1 MEREN
6 RLLNVEFRH
15 LRSLVAV
22 AEDLNFTR
30 AAERL
35 HTTQPS
41 LSRSIASLEQ
51 AVGTVLVHRD
61 RRSVALTPAGTRFV
75 AYAQLALKAL
85 EEGVDAVAGTPHTLR
100 VCFAGALAEITGPAV
115 KTFESLHPGIQV
127 DIRRYDEPMA
137 RLSEGRCHL
146 AFLLGDPND
155 KPTFQTLTLTEEV
168 RMVALPVGHRLAEKS
183 ALSLKELTRETLVMN
198 VLAGTTRVDMW
209 DDADRPSQIVR
220 VRNID
225 EWMEAIALGR
235 GIGIT
240 PASTARFY
248 SHPQIV
254 FRKLTD
260 APRVPVVLA
269 WRTGDPHPNIPD
281 FIAAVR
287 LSLV

>member
-1 MEREN
+1 MEREK
-6 RLLNVEFRH
+6 RFLNVEFRH

-35 HTTQPS
+35 HITQPS

-51 AVGTVLVHRD
+51 AVGAVLVWRD
-61 RRSVALTPAGTRFV
+61 RRSVALTPAGIRFV
-75 AYAQLALKAL
+75 AYAQLALKTL
-85 EEGVDAVAGTPHTLR
+85 EEGVDAVAGQPLVLR
-100 VCFAGALAEITGPAV
+100 ICFAGALAEITGPAV
-115 KTFESLHPGIQV
+115 KAFETLHPGVQV
-127 DIRRYDEPMA
+127 DIRRYDDPPA

-146 AFLLGDPND
+146 AFLLGNPNN
-155 KPTFQTLTLTEEV
+155 PAFQTLTLTEEV

-183 ALSLKELTRETLVMN
+183 AMSLKELTRETLVMN
-198 VLAGTTRVDMW
+198 VLAGSTRVNLW

-254 FRKLTD
+254 FRKLSD
-260 APRVPVVLA
+260 APRVPVILA

-281 FIAAVR
+281 FIAAAR
-287 LSLV
+287 LSMV

>member
-1 MEREN
+1 MRRDN

-22 AEDLNFTR
+22 AEELNFTR

-51 AVGTVLVHRD
+51 AVGAVLVQRD

-85 EEGVDAVAGTPHTLR
+85 EEGVDAVTGQPLILR
-100 VCFAGALAEITGPAV
+100 ICFAGALAEITGPAV

-127 DIRRYDEPMA
+127 DIRRYDDPLA
-137 RLSEGRCHL
+137 RLSEGRCHV
-146 AFLLGDPND
+146 AFLLGNPHN
-155 KPTFQTLTLTEEV
+155 PAFQTLTLTEEV
-168 RMVALPVGHRLAEKS
+168 RMVALPVGHRLVERS
-183 ALSLKELTRETLVMN
+183 TISLKELTRETLVMN
-198 VLAGTTRVDMW
+198 VLAGSTRVNLW
-209 DDADRPSQIVR
+209 DDADRPSRIVR

-254 FRKLTD
+254 FRDLSD

-269 WRTGDPHPNIPD
+269 WRTGDPHPNIRD
-281 FIAAVR
+281 FIAAAR
-287 LSLV
+287 LSMV

>member
-1 MEREN
+1 MERQN

-15 LRSLVAV
+15 LRALVAV
-22 AEDLNFTR
+22 AEELNFTR

-35 HTTQPS
+35 GTTQPS

-51 AVGTVLVHRD
+51 GVGSVLVRRD

-75 AYAQLALKAL
+75 AYARLALRAL
-85 EEGVDAVAGTPHTLR
+85 EEGVDAVAGPPLILR
-100 VCFAGALAEITGPAV
+100 ICFAGALAEITGPAV

-127 DIRRYDEPMA
+127 NIRRYDDPMA

-146 AFLLGDPND
+146 AFLLGN
-155 KPTFQTLTLTEEV
+155 PTSNPAFQTLTLTEEV
-168 RMVALPVGHRLAEKS
+168 RMVALPVGHRLAERS
-183 ALSLKELTRETLVMN
+183 TMSLKELSRETLVMN
-198 VLAGTTRVDMW
+198 VLAGTTHVNLW
-209 DDADRPSQIVR
+209 DDADRPVKIVR
-220 VRNID
+220 VNNID

-248 SHPQIV
+248 SHPQIA
-254 FRKLTD
+254 FRNLVD

>member
-6 RLLNVEFRH
+6 KLLNVEFRH
-15 LRSLVAV
+15 LRALVAV

-30 AAERL
+30 AAERRR
-35 HTTQPS
+35 TTQPS

-51 AVGTVLVHRD
+51 AVGTVLVRRD

-75 AYAQLALKAL
+75 AYAQLALRAL
-85 EEGVDAVAGTPHTLR
+85 EEGVDAVAGPPLILR
-100 VCFAGALAEITGPAV
+100 ICFAGALAEITGPAV

-127 DIRRYDEPMA
+127 DIRRYDDPMA

-146 AFLLGDPND
+146 AFLLGNPNIQAL
-155 KPTFQTLTLTEEV
+155 QTLALTEEV
-168 RMVALPVGHRLAEKS
+168 RMVALPAGHRLAESS
-183 ALSLKELTRETLVMN
+183 AVSLKELSHETLVMN
-198 VLAGTTRVDMW
+198 VLAGTTSVNMW
-209 DDADRPSQIVR
+209 EDADRPSRIVR

-248 SHPQIV
+248 SHPQIE
-254 FRKLTD
+254 FRILSD

-269 WRTGDPHPNIPD
+269 WRTGDPHPKIPD

-287 LSLV
+287 LSLI

>member
-1 MEREN
+1 MGREK

-35 HTTQPS
+35 HITQPS
-41 LSRSIASLEQ
+41 LSRNIASLEQ
-51 AVGTVLVHRD
+51 AVGTVLVRRD

-85 EEGVDAVAGTPHTLR
+85 EEGVDAVAGQPLILR
-100 VCFAGALAEITGPAV
+100 ICFAGALAEITGPAV
-115 KTFESLHPGIQV
+115 KAFERLHPGIQV
-127 DIRRYDEPMA
+127 DIRRYDDPLA

-146 AFLLGDPND
+146 AFLLGNPNN
-155 KPTFQTLTLTEEV
+155 PAFQTLTLTDEV
-168 RMVALPVGHRLAEKS
+168 RMVALPVGHRLVERS
-183 ALSLKELTRETLVMN
+183 AISLKDLTRETLVMN
-198 VLAGTTRVDMW
+198 VLAGSTRVNLW

-254 FRKLTD
+254 FRNLSD

-281 FIAAVR
+281 FIAAAR
-287 LSLV
+287 LSLM

>member
-1 MEREN
+1 M
-6 RLLNVEFRH
+6 EFRH

-22 AEDLNFTR
+22 AEELNFTR

-51 AVGTVLVHRD
+51 AVGAVLVQRD

-85 EEGVDAVAGTPHTLR
+85 EEGVDAVTGQPLILR
-100 VCFAGALAEITGPAV
+100 ICFAGALAEITGPAV

-127 DIRRYDEPMA
+127 DIRRYDDPLA
-137 RLSEGRCHL
+137 RLSEGRCHV
-146 AFLLGDPND
+146 AFLLGNPHN
-155 KPTFQTLTLTEEV
+155 PAFQTLTLTEEV
-168 RMVALPVGHRLAEKS
+168 RMVALPVGHRLVERS
-183 ALSLKELTRETLVMN
+183 TISLKELTRETLVMN
-198 VLAGTTRVDMW
+198 VLAGSTRVNLW
-209 DDADRPSQIVR
+209 DDADRPSRIVR

-254 FRKLTD
+254 FRDLSD

-269 WRTGDPHPNIPD
+269 WRTGDPHPNIRD
-281 FIAAVR
+281 FIAAAR
-287 LSLV
+287 LSMV

>member
-1 MEREN
+1 MERQN

-15 LRSLVAV
+15 LRALVAV

-35 HTTQPS
+35 GTTQPS

-51 AVGTVLVHRD
+51 AVGTLLVRRD

-75 AYAQLALKAL
+75 AYAQLALRAL
-85 EEGVDAVAGTPHTLR
+85 EEGVDAVAGPPLILR
-100 VCFAGALAEITGPAV
+100 ICFAGALAEITGPAV

-127 DIRRYDEPMA
+127 DIRRYDDPMA
-137 RLSEGRCHL
+137 RLSEGRCNL
-146 AFLLGDPND
+146 AFLLGNPNIQAL
-155 KPTFQTLTLTEEV
+155 QTLTLTEEV
-168 RMVALPVGHRLAEKS
+168 RMVALPAGHRLAESS
-183 ALSLKELTRETLVMN
+183 AVSLKELSHETLVMN
-198 VLAGTTRVDMW
+198 VLAGTTSVNMW
-209 DDADRPSQIVR
+209 EDADRPSQIVR

-248 SHPQIV
+248 SHPQIA
-254 FRKLTD
+254 FRNLVD